1 MSTEVLEKTNAV
13 DMQPLVE
20 FINDE
25 ILDIVDE
32 DRMTAERFAQI
43 VQIIG
48 NRVRFCS
55 HNKVADFSF
64 KMGGREYAVRVNNH
78 HFGYVSVTNDD
89 GYTGMSYTEFYPFF
103 EDEDGWFTGLCNLA
117 QMINEAWYLCTSK
130 GDNLGA
136 GVL

>member
-13 DMQPLVE
+13 DLQPLVD

-32 DRMTAERFAQI
+32 ERMTAERFARL

-64 KMGGREYAVRVNNH
+64 KMGGRKYAVRVNNH
-78 HFGYVSVTNDD
+78 HKCFVSVTNDD
-89 GYTGMSYTEFYPFF
+89 GDTGISHTEFYPFF
-103 EDEDGWFTGLCNLA
+103 EDEEGWFAGLCSLA
-117 QMINEAWYLCTSK
+117 QMINEAWYLA
-130 GDNLGA
+130 NN
-136 GVL
+136 